1 MNTELLISFVIV
13 TATLAF
19 SPGPDNIFVLIQSA
33 TYGRKS
39 GMAVVGGLMTGCLIH
54 TSLVAFGLS
63 AFIESNGQWYLGL
76 KFFGAAYMLFLAY
89 RVYQSR
95 GNTTNVSTQHP
106 KKNYTQLFRQ
116 GFIMNVLNPKVSIFF
131 LAFFPAFLFSET
143 LGFVL
148 QFYVLGFLF
157 ILTSFTVFSLFVLL
171 SGFFSKLFLNSPK
184 RIKFLKYIQ
193 VGVFVVIAL
202 LILLG

>member
-95 GNTTNVSTQHP
+95 GNTTNVSKQHP
-106 KKNYTQLFRQ
+106 KKNYNQLFRQ

-184 RIKFLKYIQ
+184 RIKFLKYVQ